1 MPIGYLV
8 TMALVA
14 AGVLAAIAPMRG
26 SRRRGRASWLM
37 SMVVNE
43 SPFLAGYYLLAA
55 TLLAYGQG
63 DLGTPLGRIGL
74 VLAGVAVLGLPVI
87 VRRALTTGP
96 AVEKALR
103 DGLGGTGWGGSVGRS
118 LPWGRILLAPVAV
131 LPRGVA
137 RTRNIAYADG
147 GGANRL
153 DVYRPRS
160 GRARGP
166 MLIHLHGG
174 GFHRGRKSF
183 EGRPLLHRLARNGWV
198 CLSANYRLRP
208 VPYPDQLIDAKR
220 VIAWAREHAHEYGAD
235 PTRVFISGSS
245 AGAHLAVTAALS
257 AGEPG
262 FQPGFEHADTRV
274 QGAIGLY
281 GYYGP
286 AATRDG
292 IPSSPHDY
300 VDDDAPP
307 VMLAHGGQDTFVHP
321 EQARRLAAALREVSE
336 SPVVHAELPGGQHSF
351 DLFHSIRFETLIDG
365 IEEFTAAIDDHAA
378 AAPGLAAARVRRGG
392 TG

>member
-8 TMALVA
+8 TTALVA
-14 AGVLAAIAPMRG
+14 AGVLAAVAPMRG
-26 SRRRGRASWLM
+26 SRRRGRVSWLL
-37 SMVVNE
+37 SAAVNE
-43 SPFLAGYYLLAA
+43 TPFLAGYYLLAA
-55 TLLAYGQG
+55 SALAYGQG
-63 DLGTPLGRIGL
+63 DLDTPVGRIGL
-74 VLAGVAVLGLPVI
+74 VPAGLAVLGFPVI

-96 AVEKALR
+96 AVEKALQ
-103 DGLGGTGWGGSVGRS
+103 DGLERSGAGRSVGRS
-118 LPWGRILLAPVAV
+118 LPWGRILLAPIAI

-137 RTRNIAYADG
+137 RRRNIAYGDAG
-147 GGANRL
+147 RANLL

-160 GRARGP
+160 GAARGP

-198 CLSANYRLRP
+198 CISANYRLRP
-208 VPYPDQLIDAKR
+208 VLYPDQLIDAKK

-235 PTRVFISGSS
+235 PSQVFIAGSS

-257 AGEPG
+257 AGEHG
-262 FQPGFEHADTRV
+262 FQPGFEDADTRV

-300 VDDDAPP
+300 VHRDAPP
-307 VMLAHGGQDTFVHP
+307 VMLAHGGQDTFVPP

-351 DLFHSIRFETLIDG
+351 DLFHSIRFEALIDG
-365 IEEFTAAIDDHAA
+365 IEEFASAIGNHAGA
-378 AAPGLAAARVRRGG
+378 EPTRRMASGRIN
-392 TG
+392 